1 MASFT
6 DLIPQFNPY
15 IQQLPVEAMVTV
27 GMEKQKR
34 YDDGIQK
41 IQTQIENVAGLDIYR
56 DTDRVYL
63 QSKLNEL
70 GNNLKTVAAGDFSNF
85 QLVNS
90 VSGMTNQVGK
100 DPIIQNAVSS
110 TAKLRRE
117 LASMDDYKKK
127 GKSDKNN
134 EEFFMDK
141 VVRPYLDGP
150 LDASFNGAYSPY
162 TDVMGLI
169 SENIKAAGID
179 KSVVQQMYQTDNQG
193 RLIFGKNGEP
203 IPARTMTEV
212 ETSSN
217 MRQVKSIVEN
227 VLSRGDV
234 QNQLSIDGW
243 ANTRGVSAQ
252 SVIDNYRVEYG
263 KRIGD
268 ADSDMLELNTLLTG
282 KMSAAERM
290 NLDEKLN
297 GLKNVKQKYKDQYL
311 ALGNLAQ
318 SNPDSF
324 KQAYYK
330 TNYENNLLE
339 QFTKYEKNEKNLKSP
354 LTEQLNWEA
363 NYAFTERKEAFDQ
376 KMAVRKQQLD
386 ESKFQLE
393 GFKFE
398 AEYEFDQSTG
408 KFKKKPET
416 KKPGEDG
423 ELLRMTADVSG
434 EENRTAVQ
442 RQEAQVRGIEQTNKQ
457 TGIDLMYNYLY
468 KLNDGKDN
476 NGQSLTKS
484 SVVKTVEK
492 YARDNNET
500 TDQFLTRWILT
511 LNNKAKENGVK
522 LSASDTESIG
532 NFKRNHYNYT
542 TLLALGKIADNEG
555 FKVTGI
561 DINEYTKTLNP
572 VNVKLKDGRSVT
584 ISKED
589 ILDYALVLK
598 NNDKGANDRISAKYG
613 SLNNFPLYS
622 SIPVTMV
629 TGFDTRASQIN
640 IEANEAEKLKRMSG
654 LYTIL
659 GKDFSKLKEASK
671 VKNDF
676 LAKVVN
682 TDEVFSFGED
692 DEFGMKSA
700 KNKASAFISGASS
713 LVGTNYDKTNA
724 LTALADPNS
733 KISFKAG
740 APFEE
745 GGQWKGTMVITTDKG
760 QVIEAEIPVQKDFE
774 KLTGAKFNPYK
785 FNPLKARASVSKFGS
800 TNLGAFTTDPRAWE
814 SAAIASENL
823 VSMRDSKKYIP
834 LGADLNVLPNGGYTV
849 TAYFK
854 DRATGKLLNPEFSRR
869 YIMEEQAQAD
879 LSLLT
884 ESMLDKELK

>member
-34 YDDGIQK
+34 YDEGLQK
-41 IQTQIENVAGLDIYR
+41 IQSQIQNVAGLDIYR
-56 DTDRVYL
+56 DTDKVYL

-100 DPIIQNAVSS
+100 DPIIQNAVNS

-117 LASMDDYKKK
+117 LSSMEEYKKK

-141 VVRPYLDGP
+141 IVRPYLDGP
-150 LDASFNGAYSPY
+150 LDASFSGAYSPY
-162 TDVMGLI
+162 TDIMGLI

-282 KMSAAERM
+282 KMSAGERM
-290 NLDEKLN
+290 TLEEKLN
-297 GLKNVKQKYKDQYL
+297 GLKDAKQKYKDQYL
-311 ALGNLAQ
+311 ALGDLAQ
-318 SNPDSF
+318 SNPDAF

-339 QFTKYEKNEKNLKSP
+339 QFTKYEKSEKNLKSP

-363 NYAFTERKEAFDQ
+363 DYAFKERKEAFDQ
-376 KMAVRKQQLD
+376 RMAVRKQQLD

-408 KFKKKPET
+408 KWKKKPET

-423 ELLRMTADVSG
+423 EPLRMTADVSG

-442 RQEAQVRGIEQTNKQ
+442 RQEAQIRGIEQTNKQ
-457 TGIDLMYNYLY
+457 TGMDLMYNYLY

-476 NGQSLTKS
+476 NGQSLTKAA
-484 SVVKTVEK
+484 VVKTVEK
-492 YARDNNET
+492 FARDNNET
-500 TDQFLTRWILT
+500 TDQFLTRWILGM
-511 LNNKAKENGVK
+511 NNKAKENGVK
-522 LSASDTESIG
+522 LSATDTESIG

-542 TLLALGKIADNEG
+542 TLLALGKIADNEAL
-555 FKVTGI
+555 KATGV
-561 DINEYTKTLNP
+561 DVNEYTKTLNP

-589 ILDYALVLK
+589 ILDYMLLIK
-598 NNDKGANDRISAKYG
+598 NDDKGAEDRIVAKYG
-613 SLNNFPLYS
+613 SLKDFPLSTYKAPAGIS
-622 SIPVTMV
+622 DSELEN
-629 TGFDTRASQIN
+629 RKNLQ
-640 IEANEAEKLKRMSG
+640 RMSG
-654 LYTIL
+654 MFSIYT
-659 GKDFSKLKEASK
+659 KDWDKFKQASK

-692 DEFGMKSA
+692 DEKGMKSA

-713 LVGTNYDKTNA
+713 LAGNNYDKSKA

-733 KISFKAG
+733 KISFKA
-740 APFEE
+740 ATPFEE

-760 QVIEAEIPVQKDFE
+760 EVIEAEVPVQKDFE
-774 KLTGAKFNPYK
+774 QLTGAKFNPYK
-785 FNPLKARASVSKFGS
+785 LNPLKARAQVSKFGS
-800 TNLGAFTTDPRAWE
+800 TNLGAFTTNPRAWE
-814 SAAIASENL
+814 SAAIGSENF
-823 VSMRDSKKYIP
+823 VSMKESKKYIP

-854 DRATGKLLNPEFSRR
+854 DRATGKLLNPEFSRI
-869 YIMEEQAQAD
+869 YTMEEQAQAD
-879 LSLLT
+879 LALLT

>member
-34 YDDGIQK
+34 YDEGLQK
-41 IQTQIENVAGLDIYR
+41 IQSQIENVAGLDIYR
-56 DTDRVYL
+56 DTDKVYL

-100 DPIIQNAVSS
+100 DPIIQNAVGS

-117 LASMDDYKKK
+117 LASMEEYKKK

-162 TDVMGLI
+162 TDIMGLI

-203 IPARTMTEV
+203 VPARTMTEV

-290 NLDEKLN
+290 NLEEKLN
-297 GLKNVKQKYKDQYL
+297 VLKYAKQKYKDQYL
-311 ALGNLAQ
+311 ALGGIAQ
-318 SNPDSF
+318 SNPDAF

-339 QFTKYEKNEKNLKSP
+339 QFTKYEKSEKNLKSP

-363 NYAFTERKEAFDQ
+363 DYAFKERKEAFDQ
-376 KMAVRKQQLD
+376 RMAVRKQQLD

-457 TGIDLMYNYLY
+457 TGMDLMYNYLY

-476 NGQSLTKS
+476 NGQSLTKA
-484 SVVKTVEK
+484 SVIKTVEK
-492 YARDNNET
+492 FARDNNET

-522 LSASDTESIG
+522 LSATDTESIG

-542 TLLALGKIADNEG
+542 TLLALGKIADNEA
-555 FKVTGI
+555 FKATGI
-561 DINEYTKTLNP
+561 DVNEYTKTLNP

-589 ILDYALVLK
+589 VLDYMLLIK
-598 NNDKGANDRISAKYG
+598 NDDKGAEDRIVAKYG
-613 SLNNFPLYS
+613 SIKDFPLNTYNAPAGIS
-622 SIPVTMV
+622 
-629 TGFDTRASQIN
+629 DRELDNRRNLQ
-640 IEANEAEKLKRMSG
+640 RMSG
-654 LYTIL
+654 MFSIYT
-659 GKDFSKLKEASK
+659 KDWDKFKQASK
-671 VKNDF
+671 VKNDY

-692 DEFGMKSA
+692 DEKGMKSA

-713 LVGTNYDKTNA
+713 LAGINYDKSKA
-724 LTALADPNS
+724 LAALADPNS
-733 KISFKAG
+733 KISFKAA

-760 QVIEAEIPVQKDFE
+760 EVIEAEVPVQKDFE
-774 KLTGAKFNPYK
+774 QLTGAKFNPYK
-785 FNPLKARASVSKFGS
+785 LNPLKARASVSKFGS

-814 SAAIASENL
+814 SAAIGSENL

-854 DRATGKLLNPEFSRR
+854 DRATGKLLNPEFSRI
-869 YIMEEQAQAD
+869 YTMEEQAQAD

>member
-34 YDDGIQK
+34 YDEGLQK
-41 IQTQIENVAGLDIYR
+41 IQSQIERVAGLDLYR
-56 DTDRVYL
+56 DTDKAYL

-70 GNNLKTVAAGDFSNF
+70 GNNLKVVAAGDFSNF

-100 DPIIQNAVSS
+100 DPIVQNAVTS
-110 TAKLRRE
+110 TARLRRE
-117 LASMDDYKKK
+117 FASMEEYKKK

-134 EEFFMDK
+134 EEFFMNK
-141 VVRPYLDGP
+141 VVKPYLDGP
-150 LDASFNGAYSPY
+150 LDASFTGEYSPY
-162 TDVMGLI
+162 TDIMGLI
-169 SENIKAAGID
+169 SENMKAAGID
-179 KSVVQQMYQTDNQG
+179 KSVVQQMYRTDNQG

-203 IPARTMTEV
+203 IPARTMTEI

-217 MRQVKSIVEN
+217 MKQVKAIVEN

-234 QNQLSIDGW
+234 QNQLTIDGW
-243 ANTRGVSAQ
+243 ANTRGISPQ
-252 SVIDNYRVEYG
+252 SIIDNYRVEYS
-263 KRIGD
+263 KKIGD
-268 ADSDMLELNTLLTG
+268 ADSDMLEINTLLTG
-282 KMSAAERM
+282 KMSGTERVV
-290 NLDEKLN
+290 LEEKLKT
-297 GLKNVKQKYKDQYL
+297 LKDVKQKYKDQYL
-311 ALGNLAQ
+311 SLGELAQ
-318 SNPDSF
+318 SNPDAF

-339 QFTKYEKNEKNLKSP
+339 HFVKYERNEKNLKSP

-363 NYAFTERKEAFDQ
+363 DYAFKERKEAFDQ
-376 KMAVRKQQLD
+376 KMAVRKQQLE

-408 KFKKKPET
+408 KWKKKPET

-423 ELLRMTADVSG
+423 ELLRLTADVPG
-434 EENRTAVQ
+434 EENRSAVQ
-442 RQEAQVRGIEQTNKQ
+442 RQEAQIRGIEQTNRQ
-457 TGIDLMYNYLY
+457 NGMDLMYNYLY
-468 KLNDGKDN
+468 KLNDGKDS
-476 NGQSLTKS
+476 NGQPLTKAG
-484 SVVKTVEK
+484 VVKTVEK
-492 YARDNNET
+492 FAKDNNET

-522 LSASDTESIG
+522 MSATDTESIN

-542 TLLALGKIADNEG
+542 TLLALGKIADNEAL
-555 FKVTGI
+555 KATGI
-561 DINEYTKTLNP
+561 DLNDYTKTLSP

-589 ILDYALVLK
+589 ILDYMLLIK
-598 NNDKGANDRISAKYG
+598 NDDKGAEDRIVAKYG
-613 SLNNFPLYS
+613 SLKEFPLNTYKAPGIPNS
-622 SIPVTMV
+622 ELETRKNLQKLSGMFSI
-629 TGFDTRASQIN
+629 
-640 IEANEAEKLKRMSG
+640 
-654 LYTIL
+654 YT
-659 GKDFSKLKEASK
+659 KDWDKFKQASK
-671 VKNDF
+671 VKNDY

-682 TDEVFSFGED
+682 TDEMFSFGED
-692 DEFGMKSA
+692 DEKGMKSA

-713 LVGTNYDKTNA
+713 LTGKNYDKSKA

-733 KISFKAG
+733 KVSFRAS

-745 GGQWKGTMVITTDKG
+745 GGQWKGTMIITTDKG
-760 QVIEAEIPVQKDFE
+760 EVIEADVPVQKDFE
-774 KLTGAKFNPYK
+774 QLTGSKFNPYK

-814 SAAIASENL
+814 SAAIGSEGL
-823 VSMRDSKKYIP
+823 VSMKDSKKYIP

-854 DRATGKLLNPEFSRR
+854 DRATGKILNPEFSRI
-869 YIMEEQAQAD
+869 YTVEEQAQAD
-879 LSLLT
+879 LALLT

>member
-34 YDDGIQK
+34 YDEGLQK
-41 IQTQIENVAGLDIYR
+41 IQSQIENVAGLDIYR

-100 DPIIQNAVSS
+100 DPIIQNAVGS

-117 LASMDDYKKK
+117 LASMEEYKKK

-162 TDVMGLI
+162 TDIMGLI

-203 IPARTMTEV
+203 VPARTMTEV

-252 SVIDNYRVEYG
+252 SIIDNYRVEYG

-282 KMSAAERM
+282 KMSAAEKI
-290 NLDEKLN
+290 NLEEKLN
-297 GLKNVKQKYKDQYL
+297 GLKDAKQKYKDQYL
-311 ALGNLAQ
+311 ALGGLAQ
-318 SNPDSF
+318 SNPDAF

-339 QFTKYEKNEKNLKSP
+339 QFTKYEKSEKNLKSP

-363 NYAFTERKEAFDQ
+363 DYAFKERKEAFDQ
-376 KMAVRKQQLD
+376 RMAVRKQQLD

-442 RQEAQVRGIEQTNKQ
+442 RQEAQIRGIEQTNKQ
-457 TGIDLMYNYLY
+457 TGMDLMYNYLY
-468 KLNDGKDN
+468 KLNGGKDN
-476 NGQSLTKS
+476 NGQSLTKA

-492 YARDNNET
+492 FARDNNET

-522 LSASDTESIG
+522 LSATDTESIG

-542 TLLALGKIADNEG
+542 TLLAIGKIADNEAL
-555 FKVTGI
+555 KATGV
-561 DINEYTKTLNP
+561 DVNEYTKTLNP

-589 ILDYALVLK
+589 VLDYMLLIK
-598 NNDKGANDRISAKYG
+598 NDDKGAEDRITAKYG
-613 SLNNFPLYS
+613 SLKDFPLNTYK
-622 SIPVTMV
+622 
-629 TGFDTRASQIN
+629 ASGISDSELENRKNLQ
-640 IEANEAEKLKRMSG
+640 RMSG
-654 LYTIL
+654 MFSIYT
-659 GKDFSKLKEASK
+659 KDWDKFKQASK
-671 VKNDF
+671 VKNDY

-692 DEFGMKSA
+692 DEKGMKSA

-713 LVGTNYDKTNA
+713 LAGTNYDKSKA
-724 LTALADPNS
+724 LAALADPNS
-733 KISFKAG
+733 KISFKAA

-760 QVIEAEIPVQKDFE
+760 EIIEAEVPVQKDFE
-774 KLTGAKFNPYK
+774 QLTGAKFNPYK
-785 FNPLKARASVSKFGS
+785 LNPLKARASVSKFGS

-814 SAAIASENL
+814 SAAIGSENL

-854 DRATGKLLNPEFSRR
+854 DRATGKLLNPEFSRI
-869 YIMEEQAQAD
+869 YTMEEQAQAD